1 MQCGGDKSAFIPTNA
16 NGIKTSS
23 QCTNCLC
30 EESTCIFTLMS
41 TVVDSKVYGHDT
53 TSVGGQLDHEHI
65 VSVAALAFVFLNA
78 ILEFHG
84 DSVFAT
90 LAEFR
95 QATSIGAVDYA
106 IFQMM
111 CYGPASE
118 QCGLA
123 NVSAFTGVA
132 VKSGVYK
139 NNVLVLLEGNVP
151 SNLGHELTTE
161 NTQKHEEWSR
171 QHADDTFLTTASGW

>member
-1 MQCGGDKSAFIPTNA
+1 M
-16 NGIKTSS
+16 
-23 QCTNCLC
+23 
-30 EESTCIFTLMS
+30 
-41 TVVDSKVYGHDT
+41 
-53 TSVGGQLDHEHI
+53 
-65 VSVAALAFVFLNA
+65 ALATLVFVFMNA
-78 ILEFHG
+78 ILDYHG
-84 DSVFAT
+84 DRVFAT

-95 QATSIGAVDYA
+95 QATSIGAVDYTA
-106 IFQMM
+106 FQMM
-111 CYGPASE
+111 CHGPSE

-123 NVSAFTGVA
+123 NVSAFTCVGCASRKEGVA
-132 VKSGVYK
+132 VNVGVYK